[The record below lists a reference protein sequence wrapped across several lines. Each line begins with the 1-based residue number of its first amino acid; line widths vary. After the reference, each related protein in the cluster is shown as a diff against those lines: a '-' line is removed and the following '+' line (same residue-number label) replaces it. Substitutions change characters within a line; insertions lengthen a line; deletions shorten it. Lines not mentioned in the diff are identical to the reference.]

1 MHFVL
6 FILHFV
12 SFKCI
17 SFMSVFLCFY
27 VLFAVCV
34 NVPFW
39 TDFQINGM
47 EKTHKRARRPNVA

>member
-1 MHFVL
+1 MHFLL

-12 SFKCI
+12 SFLCI

-27 VLFAVCV
+27 VLFAECV
-34 NVPFW
+34 NGSLW

-47 EKTHKRARRPNVA
+47 E

>member
-1 MHFVL
+1 MHFLL

-12 SFKCI
+12 SFMCI
-17 SFMSVFLCFY
+17 SFMCVFLCFY

-34 NVPFW
+34 NGPLW

-47 EKTHKRARRPNVA
+47 EKNGMESLNPMR

>member
-1 MHFVL
+1 MHFLL
-6 FILHFV
+6 FLLHFV
-12 SFKCI
+12 SFTCI

-34 NVPFW
+34 SGPLW

-47 EKTHKRARRPNVA
+47 EKFVVPVHYCTLQ